1 MAKTLKTRIKNRYDS
16 LTNWSKTGVELLPG
30 EIALVSVKTQQLDEK
45 TGNVVD
51 VPAVL
56 VKVGGYKK
64 DANGEDTTE
73 IASFSEL
80 PWVSALAADV
90 YDWAKNEHAK
100 DVNVAV
106 TTGSG
111 ASAKTE
117 TKTLGAWLKA
127 TLEADAANAAASSAN
142 TAAIATLNKGE
153 NDAGSVA
160 NTAKTKIAAALD
172 ALDFADT
179 SATTNSTTSKL
190 TYVTKVTQTNGKIA
204 VEKRELKAADLPEIT
219 TSMVKTG
226 NTTLPTLAAKL
237 SDMDSKIANFKSGI
251 SHDYNSTTGNYVK
264 NVAYDAATGNITVTK
279 GGIGAN
285 DVGEAAIATDAVTT
299 GKIKNA
305 NVTADKLATDA
316 VTTGKIKNGNVTDE
330 KIDTVSAS
338 KVIYTP
344 GTDPVTLPEKIAEVE
359 GKIADINT
367 AIAGGVHFIGTTTT
381 DVTTAANKTSK
392 NVTINSKTVAANQG
406 DIVIYNTRE
415 FIWTG
420 AAWEEL
426 GDVTRIGNLETKIN
440 NLDVTETNA
449 VSTTHKFVSQVTQ
462 ADGKIAVI
470 YTQPAATDITYS
482 DSTNNTVAKAI
493 AANASAAADALAAAQ
508 HSHNSY
514 VNQNAFSNI
523 KVGSTTVAA
532 DTTTDTVE
540 FVGSNITITPDAT
553 NDKVTFAVADGTTS
567 AKGIVKLSDTYTGAV
582 VADADSKTAATT
594 KAVKLAYA
602 AAVTADGKGAD
613 AQTRVEVVENN
624 YIQAKKSGDTYTA
637 MVGEDT
643 IIFDCG
649 GAEI

>member
-16 LTNWSKTGVELLPG
+16 LTNWSKSGIELLPG
-30 EIALVSVKTQQLDEK
+30 EIALVSVTTQQVDES
-45 TGNVVD
+45 TGNVVN

-56 VKVGGYKK
+56 LKVGESDG
-64 DANGEDTTE
+64 NGGTK
-73 IASFSEL
+73 AFSEL
-80 PWVSALAADV
+80 PWLSALAADV
-90 YDWAKNEHAK
+90 YGWAKNEHAK
-100 DVNVAV
+100 DISVAV

-117 TKTLGAWLKA
+117 TKTLGTWLKT
-127 TLEADAANAAASSAN
+127 TLEADATNAAAISDVSGKVDVAKVSTAISSAIDTFKQGLVHTG
-142 TAAIATLNKGE
+142 TAGTNQIVKAVTQ
-153 NDAGSVA
+153 A
-160 NTAKTKIAAALD
+160 NG
-172 ALDFADT
+172 
-179 SATTNSTTSKL
+179 
-190 TYVTKVTQTNGKIA
+190 KVTVTYGAISTN
-204 VEKRELKAADLPEIT
+204 ELPEIT
-219 TSMVKTG
+219 TDLIKFTG
-226 NTTLPTLAAKL
+226 FDNLTKKIA
-237 SDMDSKIANFKSGI
+237 DMDSKIAGFKGEISATPSG
-251 SHDYNSTTGNYVK
+251 SGNYVK
-264 NVAYDAATGNITVTK
+264 GVSYSNGVITVTK
-279 GGIGAN
+279 GDLVDN
-285 DVGEAAIATDAVTT
+285 DVTTAKINAKAVTT
-299 GKIKNA
+299 AKIA
-305 NVTADKLATDA
+305 DGAVTETQLGAGA
-316 VTTGKIKNGNVTDE
+316 VTTAKITDGAVTDA

-338 KVIYTP
+338 KVIYTAANGSTP
-344 GTDPVTLPEKIAEVE
+344 AVTLPGKIAEVE

-381 DVTTAANKTSK
+381 DVTTDANKASK

-420 AAWEEL
+420 TAWEEL

-462 ADGKIAVI
+462 TDGKIAVV

-553 NDKVTFAVADGTTS
+553 NDKVTFTVADGTTS
-567 AKGIVKLSDTYTGAV
+567 AKGIVKLSDTNTGTV
-582 VADADSKTAATT
+582 VTDDSKTAATT
-594 KAVKLAYA
+594 KAVKEAYA
-602 AAVTADGKGAD
+602 KGAQGIADASAVSTDLHANYARLAAVTGL
-613 AQTRVEVVENN
+613 T
-624 YIQAKKSGDTYTA
+624 DTYT
-637 MVGEDT
+637 MHVGTGTDT

>member
-30 EIALVSVKTQQLDEK
+30 EIALVSVTTQQIDES
-45 TGNVVD
+45 TGNVIN

-56 VKVGGYKK
+56 LKVGESDG
-64 DANGEDTTE
+64 NGGTK
-73 IASFSEL
+73 AFSEL
-80 PWVSALAADV
+80 PWLSAIAADV

-100 DVNVAV
+100 DISVAV

-111 ASAKTE
+111 SGAKTE

-127 TLEADAANAAASSAN
+127 TLEADATNAAAISDVSGKVDVAKVSTAISSAIDTFKQGLVHTGN
-142 TAAIATLNKGE
+142 
-153 NDAGSVA
+153 AGTNQIVKAVTQA
-160 NTAKTKIAAALD
+160 NG
-172 ALDFADT
+172 
-179 SATTNSTTSKL
+179 
-190 TYVTKVTQTNGKIA
+190 KVTVTYGAISTN
-204 VEKRELKAADLPEIT
+204 ELPEIT
-219 TSMVKTG
+219 TDLIKFTG
-226 NTTLPTLAAKL
+226 FENLTKKIA
-237 SDMDSKIANFKSGI
+237 DMDSKIAGFKGEISATPSG
-251 SHDYNSTTGNYVK
+251 SGNYVRGVSYS
-264 NVAYDAATGNITVTK
+264 NGVITVTK
-279 GGIGAN
+279 GDLVDN
-285 DVGEAAIATDAVTT
+285 DVTTAKINAKAVTT
-299 GKIKNA
+299 AKIA
-305 NVTADKLATDA
+305 DGAVTETQLGAGA
-316 VTTGKIKNGNVTDE
+316 VTTAKIADGNVTDA

-359 GKIADINT
+359 GRISSIDA
-367 AIAGGVHFIGTTTT
+367 AIAGGVNFRGETN
-381 DVTTAANKTSK
+381 AAPTVENNKTYAMLK
-392 NVTINSKTVAANQG
+392 AKPTDTEYTKTELTAG
-406 DIVIYNTRE
+406 SIVIYIGSAQDPNDSAKNVSFQKE
-415 FIWTG
+415 YISTG
-420 AAWEEL
+420 AAWQEL
-426 GDVTRIGNLETKIN
+426 GDLSRVGTLETWRGT
-440 NLDVTETNA
+440 LDYTTTNA
-449 VSTTHKFVSQVTQ
+449 VASTHKFASQVTQ
-462 ADGKIAVI
+462 ADGKIAVT

-582 VADADSKTAATT
+582 AADGSDSKTAATT

-613 AQTRVEVVENN
+613 AQARVEVVENN

-649 GAEI
+649 GADL